1 MSMPSIYD
9 HEIASYRAALA
20 ALEIPGEGTPNLTH
34 ASLVYSNRLNLMLI
48 GLCSLVEA
56 RLFELAECQRSR
68 IKLDDLKGQGVARL
82 KLFLS
87 RVDAVDFGRI
97 AEWRRFMSL
106 YKVRNSLVHSYGGLV
121 LESQTRKLR
130 EALRQLK
137 FDNALV
143 GDRRIRLCSS
153 HLDQSVGIVE
163 AVIRGIDAAQGV
175 LR

>member
-1 MSMPSIYD
+1 
-9 HEIASYRAALA
+9 
-20 ALEIPGEGTPNLTH
+20 
-34 ASLVYSNRLNLMLI
+34 
-48 GLCSLVEA
+48 
-56 RLFELAECQRSR
+56 
-68 IKLDDLKGQGVARL
+68 
-82 KLFLS
+82 
-87 RVDAVDFGRI
+87 
-97 AEWRRFMSL
+97 MSL